1 MKKNLIYFLVLL
13 LFPAVLAACS
23 EHDLSST
30 SVIQPPQV
38 VQNDFDRWLDRHYL
52 APYNIEFQY
61 RYTDIESSM
70 GYYLTPA
77 DYNQSIALAK
87 LVIALCLE
95 PYDEVTGSRDFI
107 RAYFPK
113 IIFLTGSPAYKSN
126 GSIILGTAEGGKKI
140 TLFNVDALQI
150 ASIDASTNY
159 FKTIHHEF
167 GHILNQTKPY
177 TTDFKEITGTLYV
190 GDSCWDTYKTDASA
204 LQVGLISRYAGSED
218 TEDFVVTDLDL
229 RHPPAGSL
237 GQTAHDGRR
246 RRCGHHQP
254 EIRDRPQLPAKQLE
268 HQHRRTARVGT
279 APCGRSPRHGSGI
292 PRRLTKKN

>member
-23 EHDLSST
+23 EDDLSST

-126 GSIILGTAEGGKKI
+126 GSIIL
-140 TLFNVDALQI
+140 
-150 ASIDASTNY
+150 
-159 FKTIHHEF
+159 FKV
-167 GHILNQTKPY
+167 LC
-177 TTDFKEITGTLYV
+177 V
-190 GDSCWDTYKTDASA
+190 
-204 LQVGLISRYAGSED
+204 
-218 TEDFVVTDLDL
+218 
-229 RHPPAGSL
+229 
-237 GQTAHDGRR
+237 
-246 RRCGHHQP
+246 
-254 EIRDRPQLPAKQLE
+254 
-268 HQHRRTARVGT
+268 
-279 APCGRSPRHGSGI
+279 
-292 PRRLTKKN
+292 

>member
-23 EHDLSST
+23 EDDLSST

-150 ASIDASTNY
+150 ATIDASTNY

-190 GDSCWDTYKTDASA
+190 GDSNVDVLTGHNAGLKSAGVTWGFRGRAELEATGADYVVDTQEELAS
-204 LQVGLISRYAGSED
+204 LI
-218 TEDFVVTDLDL
+218 
-229 RHPPAGSL
+229 L
-237 GQTAHDGRR
+237 G
-246 RRCGHHQP
+246 
-254 EIRDRPQLPAKQLE
+254 E
-268 HQHRRTARVGT
+268 
-279 APCGRSPRHGSGI
+279 
-292 PRRLTKKN
+292 

>member
-23 EHDLSST
+23 GRRPEFHV

-95 PYDEVTGSRDFI
+95 P
-107 RAYFPK
+107 
-113 IIFLTGSPAYKSN
+113 L
-126 GSIILGTAEGGKKI
+126 
-140 TLFNVDALQI
+140 
-150 ASIDASTNY
+150 
-159 FKTIHHEF
+159 
-167 GHILNQTKPY
+167 
-177 TTDFKEITGTLYV
+177 
-190 GDSCWDTYKTDASA
+190 
-204 LQVGLISRYAGSED
+204 
-218 TEDFVVTDLDL
+218 
-229 RHPPAGSL
+229 
-237 GQTAHDGRR
+237 
-246 RRCGHHQP
+246 
-254 EIRDRPQLPAKQLE
+254 
-268 HQHRRTARVGT
+268 
-279 APCGRSPRHGSGI
+279 
-292 PRRLTKKN
+292 

>member
-23 EHDLSST
+23 EDDLSST

-150 ASIDASTNY
+150 ATIDASTNY
-159 FKTIHHEF
+159 FKTIS
-167 GHILNQTKPY
+167 
-177 TTDFKEITGTLYV
+177 GT
-190 GDSCWDTYKTDASA
+190 SSTRPSPIPPT
-204 LQVGLISRYAGSED
+204 SRRSPERSMWAI
-218 TEDFVVTDLDL
+218 
-229 RHPPAGSL
+229 PAGIP
-237 GQTAHDGRR
+237 TRR
-246 RRCGHHQP
+246 M
-254 EIRDRPQLPAKQLE
+254 
-268 HQHRRTARVGT
+268 
-279 APCGRSPRHGSGI
+279 PRHSRSG
-292 PRRLTKKN
+292 

>member
-23 EHDLSST
+23 EDDLSST

-107 RAYFPK
+107 RARRSSS
-113 IIFLTGSPAYKSN
+113 SP
-126 GSIILGTAEGGKKI
+126 
-140 TLFNVDALQI
+140 V
-150 ASIDASTNY
+150 
-159 FKTIHHEF
+159 
-167 GHILNQTKPY
+167 
-177 TTDFKEITGTLYV
+177 
-190 GDSCWDTYKTDASA
+190 
-204 LQVGLISRYAGSED
+204 
-218 TEDFVVTDLDL
+218 
-229 RHPPAGSL
+229 
-237 GQTAHDGRR
+237 RR
-246 RRCGHHQP
+246 PTR
-254 EIRDRPQLPAKQLE
+254 A
-268 HQHRRTARVGT
+268 TARSSS
-279 APCGRSPRHGSGI
+279 ARRKEARRSRSSMWMPC
-292 PRRLTKKN
+292 K

>member
-23 EHDLSST
+23 EDDLSST

-150 ASIDASTNY
+150 ATIDASTNY

-190 GDSCWDTYKTDASA
+190 GDSNVDVLTGHNAGLKSAGVSWGFRGRAELESAGADYVVDTQDELAA
-204 LQVGLISRYAGSED
+204 LI
-218 TEDFVVTDLDL
+218 
-229 RHPPAGSL
+229 L
-237 GQTAHDGRR
+237 G
-246 RRCGHHQP
+246 
-254 EIRDRPQLPAKQLE
+254 E
-268 HQHRRTARVGT
+268 
-279 APCGRSPRHGSGI
+279 
-292 PRRLTKKN
+292 

>member
-23 EHDLSST
+23 EDDLSST

-190 GDSCWDTYKTDASA
+190 GDSNVDILTGHNAGLKSAGVSWGFRGRAELEAAGADYVVDTQEELAA
-204 LQVGLISRYAGSED
+204 LI
-218 TEDFVVTDLDL
+218 
-229 RHPPAGSL
+229 L
-237 GQTAHDGRR
+237 G
-246 RRCGHHQP
+246 
-254 EIRDRPQLPAKQLE
+254 E
-268 HQHRRTARVGT
+268 
-279 APCGRSPRHGSGI
+279 
-292 PRRLTKKN
+292 

>member
-23 EHDLSST
+23 EDDLSST

-95 PYDEVTGSRDFI
+95 PYDDCLLYT
-107 RAYFPK
+107 
-113 IIFLTGSPAYKSN
+113 SP
-126 GSIILGTAEGGKKI
+126 
-140 TLFNVDALQI
+140 
-150 ASIDASTNY
+150 
-159 FKTIHHEF
+159 
-167 GHILNQTKPY
+167 
-177 TTDFKEITGTLYV
+177 
-190 GDSCWDTYKTDASA
+190 
-204 LQVGLISRYAGSED
+204 
-218 TEDFVVTDLDL
+218 
-229 RHPPAGSL
+229 
-237 GQTAHDGRR
+237 
-246 RRCGHHQP
+246 
-254 EIRDRPQLPAKQLE
+254 
-268 HQHRRTARVGT
+268 
-279 APCGRSPRHGSGI
+279 SPRDS
-292 PRRLTKKN
+292 

>member
-23 EHDLSST
+23 EDDLSST

-126 GSIILGTAEGGKKI
+126 GSIILGTAEGGKYLLQK
-140 TLFNVDALQI
+140 LRRNFSAFCNVAQGNILILRRGSQI
-150 ASIDASTNY
+150 
-159 FKTIHHEF
+159 
-167 GHILNQTKPY
+167 NQ
-177 TTDFKEITGTLYV
+177 
-190 GDSCWDTYKTDASA
+190 
-204 LQVGLISRYAGSED
+204 
-218 TEDFVVTDLDL
+218 
-229 RHPPAGSL
+229 
-237 GQTAHDGRR
+237 
-246 RRCGHHQP
+246 
-254 EIRDRPQLPAKQLE
+254 RPQSVAALFRKL
-268 HQHRRTARVGT
+268 H
-279 APCGRSPRHGSGI
+279 
-292 PRRLTKKN
+292 K

>member
-23 EHDLSST
+23 EDDLSST

-190 GDSCWDTYKTDASA
+190 GDSNVDVLTGHNAGLKSAGVSWGFRGRAELEAAGADYVLDTQAELAA
-204 LQVGLISRYAGSED
+204 LV
-218 TEDFVVTDLDL
+218 
-229 RHPPAGSL
+229 L
-237 GQTAHDGRR
+237 G
-246 RRCGHHQP
+246 
-254 EIRDRPQLPAKQLE
+254 E
-268 HQHRRTARVGT
+268 
-279 APCGRSPRHGSGI
+279 
-292 PRRLTKKN
+292 